1 VKALKLDANPEVARG
16 NDRRSNHV
24 SYKRRAYDRRSK
36 TFKYERTIHLSD
48 TNMFGSV
55 YFASFFNL
63 QGETREEFLQHFMAN
78 DFGKFIEQKYGI
90 VTVDAY
96 CKYNAPLF
104 LYDNIVVNL
113 QVTKLKRTK
122 FQIQFETVRHSDKLV
137 AATGKQWIGFTT
149 AEGKPIAIPD
159 IVRKNLEPYVLD

>member
-1 VKALKLDANPEVARG
+1 MKALKLTEEFIDRG
-16 NDRRSNHV
+16 QDRRSQQVN
-24 SYKRRAYDRRSK
+24 YKRRVYDRRTK
-36 TFKYERTIHLSD
+36 TFKYDRTIHLSD

-63 QGETREEFLQHFMAN
+63 QGEAREEFLQHFMAK
-78 DFGKFIEQKYGI
+78 DFGTFVEQRYGI

-104 LYDNIVVNL
+104 LYDNIVVKL
-113 QVTKLKRTK
+113 RVTKLKRTK
-122 FQIQFETVRHSDKLV
+122 FEIQFETERQSDKLV

-159 IVRKNLEPYVLD
+159 IVVKNLKPYVLD

>member
-1 VKALKLDANPEVARG
+1 VKAFKLAADVQPRAD
-16 NDRRSNHV
+16 DRRANHV
-24 SYKRRAYDRRSK
+24 SYKRRVYDRRSK

-55 YFASFFNL
+55 YFASFFFL
-63 QGETREEFLQHFMAN
+63 QGEAREEFLQYFMAR
-78 DFGKFIEQKYGI
+78 DFGEFIQQKYGI

-96 CKYNAPLF
+96 CKFNAPLF
-104 LYDNIVVNL
+104 LYDNIVIKL
-113 QVTKLKRTK
+113 QVTKLKRAK
-122 FQIQFETVRHSDKLV
+122 FEIQFVTERHSDKLV

-159 IVRKNLEPYVLD
+159 IVRKNIAPYVIE

>member
-1 VKALKLDANPEVARG
+1 MKALKIHEEFIDRG
-16 NDRRSNHV
+16 NDRRAEHV
-24 SYKRRAYDRRSK
+24 SYKRRVYDRRSK
-36 TFKYERTIHLSD
+36 TFKYERTVHLSD
-48 TNMFGSV
+48 TNMFGSM

-78 DFGKFIEQKYGI
+78 DFGAFIEQRYGI

-96 CKYNAPLF
+96 CKYYAPLY
-104 LYDNIVVNL
+104 LYDNIVVKL

-122 FQIQFETVRHSDKLV
+122 FEIQFETERHADKMV

-149 AEGKPIAIPD
+149 AEGKPIAIPE
-159 IVRKNLEPYVLD
+159 IVLRNLKPYVLD

>member
-1 VKALKLDANPEVARG
+1 VKVVKLNEEIIDRG
-16 NDRRSNHV
+16 NDRRAQQV
-24 SYKRRAYDRRSK
+24 SYKRRVFDRRSK

-63 QGETREEFLQHFMAN
+63 QGEAREEFLQHFMAN
-78 DFGKFIEQKYGI
+78 DFGRFIEQRYGI

-96 CKYNAPLF
+96 CKYYAPLF
-104 LYDNIVVNL
+104 LYDNIVVKL

-122 FQIQFETVRHSDKLV
+122 FQIQFETERHSDKLV
-137 AATGKQWIGFTT
+137 AATGKQWIGFTN

-159 IVRKNLEPYVLD
+159 IVTKNLKPYVLD

>member
-1 VKALKLDANPEVARG
+1 MKALKLDDIQIPRG
-16 NDRRSNHV
+16 EDRRTTKTDF
-24 SYKRRAYDRRSK
+24 KRRVYDRRTK
-36 TFKYERTIHLSD
+36 TFNYERTIHLSD

-63 QGETREEFLQHFMAN
+63 QGESREEFLQYFMGE
-78 DFGKFIEQKYGI
+78 DFPIFIEQKYGI

-96 CKYNAPLF
+96 CKYFAPLY
-104 LYDNIVVNL
+104 LYDNIVVKI

-122 FQIQFETVRHSDKLV
+122 FQVQFETVRHDNNQV

-149 AEGKPIAIPD
+149 AAGKPIAIPE
-159 IVRKNLEPYVLD
+159 IVVKNLKPYVQD